1 MIGRERKMSV
11 IKVIL
16 MVLMISLPV
25 LTYAQTLPEP
35 PIDSGEFGW
44 LRWIILILTGG
55 LITSFGVIKKIYDDT
70 LKSKDNQIEG
80 LNKIVEEL
88 NDDKDSLQKD
98 IMDKVIPAV
107 ISSNELIKSF
117 LNRNV

>member
-1 MIGRERKMSV
+1 MW
-11 IKVIL
+11 
-16 MVLMISLPV
+16 V
-25 LTYAQTLPEP
+25 LTIVPVVLYSQSVEP
-35 PIDSGEFGW
+35 PTDGGEFGW
-44 LRWIILILTGG
+44 MRWIILILTGG
-55 LITSFGVIKKIYDDT
+55 LITSFGVIKKIYDDA

-88 NDDKDSLQKD
+88 NDDKDALQKD